1 MNSINR
7 SSVRRWLIP
16 LALLAGASAA
26 ASSCS
31 DPSPVG
37 VTTPPM
43 LAAQKV
49 GGGQLLSCPVAAY
62 DSVTQV
68 IGPAGGILVAGSHV
82 LLVDSMA
89 LTSPVSITAVAPS
102 QSVNLVRFRPEGLK
116 FRPGVHGIGALVA
129 TNLDNCGVH
138 PNQVLQI
145 VHVDDSLSI
154 LGYLQSPTSTDSA
167 VVVKYKTYLGSLWV
181 GGLLHHFSN
190 YAVAW

>member
-1 MNSINR
+1 MSSLNR
-7 SSVRRWLIP
+7 PSVRRWLIP

-26 ASSCS
+26 ASSCG

-37 VTTPPM
+37 VEPPT
-43 LAAQKV
+43 LAAQRV
-49 GGGQLLSCPVAAY
+49 AGSRLISCPPRAY

-68 IGPAGGILVAGSHV
+68 IGPAGGLLVAGGHV
-82 LLVDSMA
+82 LVVDSLA
-89 LTSPVSITAVAPS
+89 LSSPVKITAVAPS

-116 FRPGVHGIGALVA
+116 FKPGVHGIGALVA
-129 TNLDNCGVH
+129 TNLDNCNVH
-138 PNQVLQI
+138 AGQVLQ
-145 VHVDDSLSI
+145 VVNVTDSLSI
-154 LGYLQSPTSTDSA
+154 LGTLQAPTTTDSA

>member
-26 ASSCS
+26 ASSCG

-37 VTTPPM
+37 VEPR

-49 GGGQLLSCPVAAY
+49 GAGRLLSCPPAAY

-68 IGPAGGILVAGSHV
+68 IGPAGGLLVVGSHV
-82 LLVDSMA
+82 LVVDSLA
-89 LTSPVSITAVAPS
+89 LSSPVSITAVAPS
-102 QSVNLVRFRPEGLK
+102 QSVNMVRLRPEGLK
-116 FRPGVHGIGALVA
+116 FKPGVHGIGALVA

-138 PNQVLQI
+138 PGQVLQ
-145 VHVDDSLSI
+145 VVNVSDSLRI
-154 LGYLQSPTSTDSA
+154 LEYLNAPTITDSA

>member
-1 MNSINR
+1 MTSRNCTY
-7 SSVRRWLIP
+7 VRRWLIP

-37 VTTPPM
+37 IEPPM

-49 GGGQLLSCPVAAY
+49 GGGHLIACTPLAY

-68 IGPAGGILVAGSHV
+68 IGPAGGFLVAGGHV
-82 LLVDSMA
+82 LVVDSLA
-89 LTSPVSITAVAPS
+89 LSSPVSITAVAPS

-116 FRPGVHGIGALVA
+116 FKPGAHGIGALVA
-129 TNLDNCGVH
+129 TNLDNCNVH
-138 PNQVLQI
+138 PNQVLQ
-145 VHVDDSLSI
+145 VVNVTDSLSI
-154 LGYLQSPTSTDSA
+154 LAYLQAPTSTDSA

-181 GGLLHHFSN
+181 GGVLHHFSN

>member
-1 MNSINR
+1 MDSMKR
-7 SSVRRWLIP
+7 TYVRRWLLV

-49 GGGQLLSCPVAAY
+49 GGGRLLSCPVA
-62 DSVTQV
+62 
-68 IGPAGGILVAGSHV
+68 
-82 LLVDSMA
+82 
-89 LTSPVSITAVAPS
+89 ITAVAPS

-116 FRPGVHGIGALVA
+116 FKPGAHGIGALVA
-129 TNLDNCGVH
+129 TNLDYCNVH

-145 VHVDDSLSI
+145 VHVDDALSI
-154 LGYLQSPTSTDSA
+154 LGYLQAPTSTDSA

-181 GGLLHHFSN
+181 GGLLQHFSN

>member
-43 LAAQKV
+43 LVAQKV
-49 GGGQLLSCPVAAY
+49 GGGHLLSCPVAAY

-82 LLVDSMA
+82 LLVDSLA
-89 LTSPVSITAVAPS
+89 LTSPVSITAIAPS

-116 FRPGVHGIGALVA
+116 FKPGVHGIGALVA

>member
-1 MNSINR
+1 MTSRNCTY
-7 SSVRRWLIP
+7 VRRWLIP

-37 VTTPPM
+37 IEPPM

-49 GGGQLLSCPVAAY
+49 GGGHLIACTPLAY

-68 IGPAGGILVAGSHV
+68 IGPAGGFLVAGGHV
-82 LLVDSMA
+82 LVVDSLA
-89 LTSPVSITAVAPS
+89 LSSPVSITAVAPS

-116 FRPGVHGIGALVA
+116 FKPGVHGIGALVA
-129 TNLDNCGVH
+129 TNLDNCNVH
-138 PNQVLQI
+138 PNQVLQ
-145 VHVDDSLSI
+145 VVNVTDSLSI
-154 LGYLQSPTSTDSA
+154 LAYLQAPTSTDSA

-181 GGLLHHFSN
+181 GGVLRHFSN

>member
-37 VTTPPM
+37 VEPR

-49 GGGQLLSCPVAAY
+49 GAGRLLSCPPAAY

-68 IGPAGGILVAGSHV
+68 IGPAGGLLVVGSHV
-82 LLVDSMA
+82 LVVDSLA
-89 LTSPVSITAVAPS
+89 LSSPVSITAVAPS
-102 QSVNLVRFRPEGLK
+102 QSVNLVRLRPEGLK
-116 FRPGVHGIGALVA
+116 FKPGVHGIGALVA

-138 PNQVLQI
+138 PNQVLQ
-145 VHVDDSLSI
+145 VVNVSDSLRI
-154 LGYLQSPTSTDSA
+154 LGYLQAPTMTDSA

>member
-1 MNSINR
+1 
-7 SSVRRWLIP
+7 LIP

-26 ASSCS
+26 SSCS

-37 VTTPPM
+37 IEPPM

-49 GGGQLLSCPVAAY
+49 GGSHLIACTPLAY

-68 IGPAGGILVAGSHV
+68 IGPAGGFLVAGGHV
-82 LLVDSMA
+82 LVVDSLA
-89 LTSPVSITAVAPS
+89 LSSPVSITAVAPS

-116 FRPGVHGIGALVA
+116 FKPGVHGIGALVA
-129 TNLDNCGVH
+129 TNLDNCNVH
-138 PNQVLQI
+138 PNQVLQ
-145 VHVDDSLSI
+145 VVNVTDSLSI
-154 LGYLQSPTSTDSA
+154 LAYLQAPTSTDSA

-181 GGLLHHFSN
+181 GGLLRHFSN

>member
-1 MNSINR
+1 
-7 SSVRRWLIP
+7 
-16 LALLAGASAA
+16 
-26 ASSCS
+26 
-31 DPSPVG
+31 
-37 VTTPPM
+37 M
-43 LAAQKV
+43 LTAQKV
-49 GGGQLLSCPVAAY
+49 GASRLISCPPTGY

-82 LLVDSMA
+82 LVVDSLA
-89 LTSPVSITAVAPS
+89 LTSPVSITAVAPA

-145 VHVDDSLSI
+145 VQVDDALRI
-154 LGYLQSPTSTDSA
+154 LGYLQSPTTTDSA

>member
-26 ASSCS
+26 ASSCG

-37 VTTPPM
+37 VEPR

-49 GGGQLLSCPVAAY
+49 APGRLLSCPPAAY

-68 IGPAGGILVAGSHV
+68 IGPAGGLLVVGSHV
-82 LLVDSMA
+82 LVVDSLA
-89 LTSPVSITAVAPS
+89 LSSPVSITAVAPS
-102 QSVNLVRFRPEGLK
+102 QSVNLVRLRPEGLK
-116 FRPGVHGIGALVA
+116 FKPGVHGIGALVA

-138 PNQVLQI
+138 PNQVLQ
-145 VHVDDSLSI
+145 VVNVSDSLRI
-154 LGYLQSPTSTDSA
+154 LGYLQAPTMTDSA